1 MAERERPASKG
12 LVFHPVRFSPS
23 YDSVVISSWWLCWH
37 PGQKMNF
44 SLRTWLTPFIGCN
57 SVKKK
62 KCRSQDCS
70 CIGLWF
76 LDFLEAPCWTQVPLL
91 TACLVFSVGPVKRD
105 GPPVLLIQ
113 LKLKTATATTAFA
126 GIQNLCRMQNMYIKE
141 QLRLDQ
147 KMELDINLISY
158 TWSGFKVCEIHL
170 AHRNI

>member
-62 KCRSQDCS
+62 K
-70 CIGLWF
+70 
-76 LDFLEAPCWTQVPLL
+76 VPLSGL
-91 TACLVFSVGPVKRD
+91 LMHWLVVPRLSGSSLLDPSPSLNSMSGLLCGASEKGWSPCASNSIKIKNSHSNHCLCWHPKS
-105 GPPVLLIQ
+105 
-113 LKLKTATATTAFA
+113 
-126 GIQNLCRMQNMYIKE
+126 MQNAEYVYKRTIEAWPKDGIGY
-141 QLRLDQ
+141 Q
-147 KMELDINLISY
+147 SY
-158 TWSGFKVCEIHL
+158 FLHL
-170 AHRNI
+170 EWF